1 MRLQDGKVSPES
13 EFPVKR
19 RPGSV
24 SSMRAEPF
32 MPMIT
37 RRTLLAGTAA
47 TLAAVASGPARAA
60 AAVSGVVELFT
71 SQGCSSCPPADAAL
85 AEFAADP
92 DVLALGYHVDY
103 WDYLGW
109 ADTLA
114 SPDNTARQRAYAT
127 TLGSRSVYTPQAVV
141 NGRDH
146 LNGGY
151 KTRIRGLIADHEA
164 AGNGLVV
171 PVMVAMSAGR
181 LSVGVGDGIKPAGAD
196 MLLTIVYYRDRS
208 EVEIARGENAG
219 RTMVYAN
226 AVMAQQ
232 TLGMW
237 DGKAMQIDLP
247 RDKIAQ
253 NKATGC
259 AVLLQAAIDGA
270 PGPIMGA
277 AKLKGFDRS

>member
-1 MRLQDGKVSPES
+1 MKNTIMAALAGALLAVSLVHA
-13 EFPVKR
+13 PV
-19 RPGSV
+19 
-24 SSMRAEPF
+24 RAESNKP
-32 MPMIT
+32 
-37 RRTLLAGTAA
+37 L
-47 TLAAVASGPARAA
+47 
-60 AAVSGVVELFT
+60 GVVELFT
-71 SQGCSSCPPADAAL
+71 SQGCNSCPPADALLADLVDAGGYVAL
-85 AEFAADP
+85 A
-92 DVLALGYHVDY
+92 YHVDY

-109 ADTLA
+109 KDTLA
-114 SPDNTARQRAYAT
+114 SADNTARQRGYAR

-151 KTRIRGLIADHEA
+151 KTRIRGLIGEHEA

>member
-1 MRLQDGKVSPES
+1 
-13 EFPVKR
+13 
-19 RPGSV
+19 
-24 SSMRAEPF
+24 
-32 MPMIT
+32 MPMIS

-47 TLAAVASGPARAA
+47 TLAAVVSGPVRAA
-60 AAVSGVVELFT
+60 APVTGVVELFT

-85 AEFAADP
+85 AEFATDP

-109 ADTLA
+109 KDTLA
-114 SPDNTARQRAYAT
+114 SPDNTARQRAYAQ
-127 TLGSRSVYTPQAVV
+127 TLGNRSVYTPQAVV
-141 NGRDH
+141 NGRNH
-146 LNGGY
+146 LNGGD
-151 KTRIRGLIADHEA
+151 KSRIQTLIAEHGA

-171 PVMVAMSAGR
+171 PVMVDMSAGR
-181 LSVGVGDGIKPAGAD
+181 LSVGVGDGTKPVGAD

-226 AVMAQQ
+226 AVTAQQ

-247 RDKIAQ
+247 RDKIAR

-270 PGPIMGA
+270 PGPILGA
-277 AKLKGFDRS
+277 AKLTGFDRS